1 MSSFGITKKTYTML
15 LELFNR
21 HPEVEEVWL
30 FGSRAKST
38 HKKGS
43 DIDLTI
49 KGENCNPDL
58 ALTIANQAN
67 EELPIPY
74 QVDVVDYS
82 SIDNPNLKEHID
94 RVGKLFYSKSKE
106 TAEV

>member
-1 MSSFGITKKTYTML
+1 MSSFGITEKTYTML
-15 LELFNR
+15 LELFNS

-43 DIDLTI
+43 DIDLAI
-49 KGENCNPDL
+49 KGDNCTPDL
-58 ALTIANQAN
+58 VLTIASQAN

-74 QVDVVDYS
+74 QVDIIDYN
-82 SIDNPNLKEHID
+82 SIDNTDLKDHID
-94 RVGKLFYSKSKE
+94 RVGVLFYRNKKE
-106 TAEV
+106 AKI

>member
-1 MSSFGITKKTYTML
+1 MSNFGITEKSYTML
-15 LELFNR
+15 LELFTR
-21 HPEVEEVWL
+21 HPEVKEVWL
-30 FGSRAKST
+30 FGSRAKDT

-43 DIDLTI
+43 DIDLAI

-58 ALTIANQAN
+58 ALTVANQAN
-67 EELPIPY
+67 EELPVPY
-74 QVDVVDYS
+74 QVDIIDYG
-82 SIDNPNLKEHID
+82 SIYNPDLKEHID